1 MRVPARRNRNI
12 GTAKQGHGVD
22 NRLVIPWPS
31 SEERI
36 WYAMLGSHQ
45 RIRVPIAGYEML
57 FVVEENH
64 GGCVHA
70 CSVADIARLLENLP
84 RTDWEGLAAIVL
96 RQPTRKA
103 RILAPVWGRFAY
115 SADLGPAG
123 RSSFCRGPMVF
134 IEAVDPSKPIVWSSG
149 LSPDGRAELARL
161 AADGH
166 GVEQAGSRWIV
177 TPSLEAVRATQ
188 LYRTLPHE
196 IGHHVDWLEKVERAP
211 ADGPDDWDA
220 RESAFFARPREEREA
235 FAHRYADDAGERL
248 RRFGIT
254 PFAPLAD

>member
-1 MRVPARRNRNI
+1 MRVPTRRNRNI
-12 GTAKQGHGVD
+12 GTAKQGHGAD
-22 NRLVIPWPS
+22 NRLVIPWPT
-31 SEERI
+31 SEERV
-36 WYAMLGSHQ
+36 WYAMLGPHQ
-45 RIRVPIAGYEML
+45 RVRVSIAGHELL

-70 CSVADIARLLENLP
+70 CSVADITRMLENLP

-103 RILAPVWGRFAY
+103 RVLAPVWGRFAY
-115 SADLGPAG
+115 SADLGLQG
-123 RSSFCRGPMVF
+123 RPSFCLGPMVF
-134 IEAVDPSKPIVWSSG
+134 IEAVDPAKPIVWPSA
-149 LSPDGRAELARL
+149 LSPDGQAELARL

-166 GVEQAGSRWIV
+166 KVEQVGSRWVV

-211 ADGPDDWDA
+211 ADSANDWDA
-220 RESAFFARPREEREA
+220 REAAFFARPREEREA
-235 FAHRYADDAGERL
+235 FAHRYADAANQRL
-248 RRFGIT
+248 RRFGLV
-254 PFAPLAD
+254 PFAPLA

>member
-22 NRLVIPWPS
+22 NQLVIPWPS
-31 SEERI
+31 SEERS
-36 WYAMLGSHQ
+36 WYAMLGPHR
-45 RIRVPIAGYEML
+45 RIRAPIAGYEML

-70 CSVADIARLLENLP
+70 CSVADIARILENLP
-84 RTDWEGLAAIVL
+84 RTDWEGLTAIVL

-115 SADLGPAG
+115 SADLGPSG

-134 IEAVDPSKPIVWSSG
+134 IEAVNPSKPIVWSSA

-166 GVEQAGSRWIV
+166 KVEQIGSRWVV

-196 IGHHVDWLEKVERAP
+196 IGHHVDWLEKGRAH
-211 ADGPDDWDA
+211 ACRQSG
-220 RESAFFARPREEREA
+220 RLGHTRGGVLRPTA
-235 FAHRYADDAGERL
+235 
-248 RRFGIT
+248 
-254 PFAPLAD
+254 